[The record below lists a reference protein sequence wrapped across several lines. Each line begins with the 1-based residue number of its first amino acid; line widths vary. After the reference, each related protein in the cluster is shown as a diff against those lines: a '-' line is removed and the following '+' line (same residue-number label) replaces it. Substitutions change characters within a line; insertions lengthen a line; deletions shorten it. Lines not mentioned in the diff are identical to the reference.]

1 MEYRIEHYKNCER
14 FNEQYPEIYLFLL
27 NAERCEYNEHFPW
40 GRFEWMQIHTMLEE
54 DKLTKI
60 LLFRDARN
68 DIVGMA
74 THDTFYDDRVYL
86 LHTTSDKALLC
97 QMVDAVLENESGVAV
112 IKANSKDI
120 VLAEVLQERQFERKH
135 RDNTLLQLELS
146 GALEYRIPDGYAINP
161 EKFTMDPWQYQLVI
175 HKGFDNEGIPEPWP
189 AEVLA
194 RGVNPPIRTFAIA
207 GDEYCAHCGLWY
219 TKGDTAYVE
228 PVATVPEH
236 RKKGLAKAAIYE
248 ACNRA
253 RKLGAK
259 RATVLSD
266 QEFYH
271 RIGFALS
278 SEVYHWERNKLKG

>member
-1 MEYRIEHYKNCER
+1 MKYITERYATSTR
-14 FNEQYPEIYLFLL
+14 FNAQYQDIYCFLL
-27 NAERCEYNEHFPW
+27 NAEKLEYNEHFPW
-40 GRFEWMQIHTMLEE
+40 GRFDWMMIHTMLEE
-54 DKLTKI
+54 DKLSKI
-60 LLFRDARN
+60 LLFRNAHN
-68 DIVGMA
+68 DIVGMT

-86 LHTTSDKALLC
+86 LHTTSDTALLR
-97 QMVDAVLENESGVAV
+97 QMVDAVLENEAGTTV
-112 IKANSKDI
+112 IKVNSKDI
-120 VLAEVLQERQFERKH
+120 VLAEVLRQRQFERKR
-135 RDNTLLQLELS
+135 RDNTVLQLDLS
-146 GALEYRIPDGYAINP
+146 GSLEYGLPDGYAINP
-161 EKFTMDPWQYQLVI
+161 ETFIMDPWQYQLVI

-189 AEVLA
+189 EEVLA
-194 RGVNPPIRTFAIA
+194 REVHSPIRTFAINGA
-207 GDEYCAHCGLWY
+207 EYCAHCGLWY
-219 TKGDTAYVE
+219 TEGSTAYVE

-278 SEVYHWERNKLKG
+278 SEIYCWELAAIL

>member
-1 MEYRIEHYKNCER
+1 MKYIMERYATCER
-14 FNEQYPEIYLFLL
+14 FNNQYQEIYRFLL
-27 NAERCEYNEHFPW
+27 RAEQLEYNEHFPW

-60 LLFRDARN
+60 LLFRNAHS

-86 LHTTSDKALLC
+86 LHTTSDKALLY
-97 QMVDAVLENESGVAV
+97 QMVDAIIENEAGTAV

-120 VLAEVLQERQFERKH
+120 VLAEVLLQRQFERKR
-135 RDNTLLQLELS
+135 RDNTVLQMDLS

-175 HKGFDNEGIPEPWP
+175 HKGFDNEGLPEPWS

-194 RGVNPPIRTFAIA
+194 RGVNPPIRTFVIA
-207 GDEYCAHCGLWY
+207 GDAYCTHCGLWY
-219 TKGDTAYVE
+219 TEGETAYVE

-236 RKKGLAKAAIYE
+236 RRKGLAKAAIYE

-271 RIGFALS
+271 RIGFECS
-278 SEVYHWERNKLKG
+278 SEVYCWEKEIEK

>member
-1 MEYRIEHYKNCER
+1 MKYTIERYATCQR
-14 FNEQYPEIYLFLL
+14 FNAQYQEIYCFLL
-27 NAERCEYNEHFPW
+27 RAEKLEYNEHFPW

-60 LLFRDARN
+60 LLFRDAYN

-86 LHTTSDKALLC
+86 LHTTSDKALLR
-97 QMVDAVLENESGVAV
+97 QMVDAAFESEEGTAV
-112 IKANSKDI
+112 IKANSKDAALI
-120 VLAEVLQERQFERKH
+120 EVLREKQFELVS
-135 RDNTLLQLELS
+135 RDNTLLELDLSHTLQYQL
-146 GALEYRIPDGYAINP
+146 PDGYTINP
-161 EKFTMDPWQYQLVI
+161 ESYTMNSWQYQLMI

-194 RGVNPPIRTFAIA
+194 RGVHPPIRTFAIA
-207 GDEYCAHCGLWY
+207 GDEYCAHCGSWY
-219 TKGDTAYVE
+219 TEGDTAYVE

-253 RKLGAK
+253 RKLGAV

-266 QEFYH
+266 QEFYY
-271 RIGFALS
+271 RIGFTLS
-278 SEVYHWERNKLKG
+278 SEVYRWEKNKI

>member
-1 MEYRIEHYKNCER
+1 MKYIMERYATCER
-14 FNEQYPEIYLFLL
+14 FNNQYQEIYRFLL
-27 NAERCEYNEHFPW
+27 RAEQLEYNEHFPW

-60 LLFRDARN
+60 LLFRNAHS

-86 LHTTSDKALLC
+86 LHTTSDKALLY
-97 QMVDAVLENESGVAV
+97 QMVDAIIENEAGTAV

-120 VLAEVLQERQFERKH
+120 VLAEVLLQRQFERKR
-135 RDNTLLQLELS
+135 RDNTVLQLDLS

-175 HKGFDNEGIPEPWP
+175 HKGFDNEGLPEPWS

-194 RGVNPPIRTFAIA
+194 RGVNPPIRTFVIA
-207 GDEYCAHCGLWY
+207 GDAYCTHCGLWY
-219 TKGDTAYVE
+219 TEGETAYVE

-236 RKKGLAKAAIYE
+236 RRKGLAKAAIYE

-266 QEFYH
+266 QELYH
-271 RIGFALS
+271 RIGFECS
-278 SEVYHWERNKLKG
+278 SEVYCWEKEIEK

>member
-1 MEYRIEHYKNCER
+1 MKYIMERYASCTR
-14 FNEQYPEIYLFLL
+14 FNAQYQEIYCFLL
-27 NAERCEYNEHFPW
+27 RAEKLKYNEHFPW

-54 DKLTKI
+54 DKLMKI
-60 LLFRDARN
+60 LLFRDAHS

-86 LHTTSDKALLC
+86 LHTTSDKALLY
-97 QMVDAVLENESGVAV
+97 QMVDAVLENESGAAV
-112 IKANSKDI
+112 IKANSKDTI
-120 VLAEVLQERQFERKH
+120 LAEVLRQRQFERKR
-135 RDNTLLQLELS
+135 RDNTVLQLDLS
-146 GALEYRIPDGYAINP
+146 GELAYRIPDGYAINP
-161 EKFTMDPWQYQLVI
+161 EKFTMAPWQYQLVI

-194 RGVNPPIRTFAIA
+194 RGVNQPIRTFAIA
-207 GDEYCAHCGLWY
+207 GDVYCAHCGLWY
-219 TKGDTAYVE
+219 TEGDTAYVE

-271 RIGFALS
+271 RIGFVCS
-278 SEVYHWERNKLKG
+278 SEVYCWEKETEK